1 MKRILI
7 ITITAVALSS
17 CAALDDAEY
26 ADVISLGAQVE
37 VPENK
42 VLKSIDCPKE
52 FGDSSFNVLAN
63 CAYTAAVSDG
73 AEWLSFKGTDSKVI
87 SMEGNSQIDFSYT
100 SNNGE
105 RRMAKIVLEAPGR
118 TDTVCVRQSGAYESF
133 VRLMQENLTA
143 AKDGGEYS
151 VVIES
156 SGISESLRVE
166 ALDENLS
173 DVVIEDKVLSFTVAP
188 NTMIDKRKMT
198 IEVYYLDGWEERI
211 SSTLTIIQN

>member
-1 MKRILI
+1 M
-7 ITITAVALSS
+7 S
-17 CAALDDAEY
+17 CAGFDDAEY

-37 VPENK
+37 VPQNK

-73 AEWLSFKGTDSKVI
+73 GEWLSFKGTDSKVI
-87 SMEGNSQIDFSYT
+87 SMEGNSQIDFSFT

-118 TDTVCVRQSGAYESF
+118 TDTVCVRQSGVYENF
-133 VRLMQENLTA
+133 VRLMKETVTA
-143 AKDGGEYS
+143 VKEGGEYS

-173 DVVIEDKVLSFTVAP
+173 DVVIEDKILSFTVAP
-188 NTMIDKRKMT
+188 NTMIDKRKIT

-211 SSTLTIIQN
+211 SSTLTITQN